1 MIEVGWNADGTDFEI
16 KSYDPDKVDIADVIL
31 LQAMLAAGRMCPEFV
46 ELVIDE
52 FFKVTVYDLFDGG
65 YITPKGKPTNNQ
77 TEDSLNNYGIL
88 VEVFED
94 KVRSFIKKTLKE
106 REIEEK

>member
-1 MIEVGWNADGTDFEI
+1 MIEVGWNDDGTDFEV
-16 KSYDPDKVDIADVIL
+16 KGYDPDKTDIADVIL
-31 LQAMLAAGRMCPEFV
+31 LQAMLAAGKMHPELV
-46 ELVIDE
+46 ELFIGE

-65 YITPKGKPTNNQ
+65 YITPKGKLTKNQ
-77 TEDSLNNYGIL
+77 TEDSLNDYGIL
-88 VEVFED
+88 IEVFED